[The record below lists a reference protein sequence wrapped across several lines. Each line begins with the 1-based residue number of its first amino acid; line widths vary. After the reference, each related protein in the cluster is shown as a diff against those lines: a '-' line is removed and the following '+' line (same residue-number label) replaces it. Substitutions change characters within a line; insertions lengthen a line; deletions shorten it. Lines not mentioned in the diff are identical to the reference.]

1 MTNTM
6 ILEVSRLPLHQVQ
19 AAHAALLGTLMPTTK
34 GDIVRDLVNG
44 IANVQFGLDDIR
56 SAKPVSPTAIRTAQA
71 AGLASAPDPRIDAA
85 VASAAFAESI
95 ALDLTNALGNM
106 NRDHKGFADQVADA
120 LNNID
125 GTVAQHSKVL
135 AKLDK
140 RLDTLG
146 EIVHSF
152 PTRRSSDDRKSVV

>member
-85 VASAAFAESI
+85 VASAGRAESLG
-95 ALDLTNALGNM
+95 LDA
-106 NRDHKGFADQVADA
+106 
-120 LNNID
+120 
-125 GTVAQHSKVL
+125 
-135 AKLDK
+135 
-140 RLDTLG
+140 TLSL
-146 EIVHSF
+146 IHI
-152 PTRRSSDDRKSVV
+152 